1 MLSFKDYA
9 TQHNISY
16 ESVRKQ
22 ADKYKEQLEGHIVFQ
37 NKTRYLDE
45 FAISF
50 LDEHRGAVG
59 ATAVILHE
67 EVQSKTERNEQL
79 ESENKELL
87 RKIAL
92 LQDQVIALQNENK
105 AGLEAQ
111 TQLKML
117 SATKESLE
125 IEHDELTA
133 KVATLEEQNRTLNKA
148 NSGLE
153 QANEVLTKEN
163 KNLEKEKN
171 SFVKSWFGLY
181 KKKPL

>member
-22 ADKYKEQLEGHIVFQ
+22 ADKYKVQLDGHITVQ

-59 ATAVILHE
+59 VTAVILHE

-79 ESENKELL
+79 EKENKELL

-92 LQDQVIALQNENK
+92 LQDQVIHLQEENK
-105 AGLEAQ
+105 QFSQTQ

-117 SATKESLE
+117 TETKESLE
-125 IEHDELTA
+125 NQHDELVT
-133 KVATLEEQNRTLNKA
+133 KVATLEEKNSALNKA

-153 QANEVLTKEN
+153 QANASLVKEN
-163 KNLEKEKN
+163 ANLEKEKN
-171 SFVKSWFGLY
+171 SYVKSIFGLY
-181 KKKPL
+181 RKKPV